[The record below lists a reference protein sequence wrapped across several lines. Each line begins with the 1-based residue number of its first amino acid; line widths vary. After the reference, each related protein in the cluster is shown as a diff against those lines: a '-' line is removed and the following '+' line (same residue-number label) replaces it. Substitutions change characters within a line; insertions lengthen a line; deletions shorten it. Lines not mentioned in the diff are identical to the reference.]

1 MANLTLLQFWFSHY
15 SEKARWTLDF
25 KGLDYETR
33 TFLPGPHARH
43 VRRLSGQ
50 TAVPVLRADGE
61 VIAGSTRIMEWIEAR
76 YPEPSLTPADPALA
90 EHARALQT
98 WFDESGADG
107 RRALLSHFLQEPT
120 LMADVFAVKQP
131 AWKKY
136 LYRLIF
142 GARVKGLRER
152 RELGEQAVREGE
164 RRIGETL
171 DRIESERGEGR
182 YLVGDRFSLADLTA
196 AALLFPIVLPPELP
210 FDIPHGEHPL
220 VVEWLAKWAHHPATA
235 WISDMYREHRRRA
248 PG

>member
-25 KGLDYETR
+25 KGLDYKTR
-33 TFLPGPHARH
+33 TFLPGPHERR

-61 VIAGSTRIMEWIEAR
+61 VIAGSTRIMEWIEEK
-76 YPEPSLTPADPALA
+76 YPEPTLTPADPAMA
-90 EHARALQT
+90 EEAGALQK

-107 RRALLSHFLQEPT
+107 RRALLSHFVTEPT
-120 LMADVFAVKQP
+120 VMADLFAVGQP
-131 AWKKY
+131 AVKKHF
-136 LYRLIF
+136 YRLIF
-142 GARVKGLRER
+142 RARVKGIRAR
-152 RELGEQAVREGE
+152 PGFDEQGIREGE

-171 DRIESERGEGR
+171 DRIESERGAGR

-196 AALLFPIVLPPELP
+196 AALWFPLVLPPERP
-210 FDIPHGEHPL
+210 FEIPHRNHPL

-235 WISDMYREHRRRA
+235 WVSDMYRQHRRRA